1 MKILIGRK
9 ERKSNT
15 TRYAI
20 RGGNENLCTVYCRPL
35 SKILFFIYFFKFR
48 VLNKFRFNSNLDFS
62 F

>member
-20 RGGNENLCTVYCRPL
+20 RGGNESLCTVYCRPL
-35 SKILFFIYFFKFR
+35 IKQNFIFYIFF
-48 VLNKFRFNSNLDFS
+48 
-62 F
+62 

>member
-20 RGGNENLCTVYCRPL
+20 RGGNESVFKTDFHVTQRMILSPIVYA
-35 SKILFFIYFFKFR
+35 IYCKDGVPGHMQFHT
-48 VLNKFRFNSNLDFS
+48 
-62 F
+62 